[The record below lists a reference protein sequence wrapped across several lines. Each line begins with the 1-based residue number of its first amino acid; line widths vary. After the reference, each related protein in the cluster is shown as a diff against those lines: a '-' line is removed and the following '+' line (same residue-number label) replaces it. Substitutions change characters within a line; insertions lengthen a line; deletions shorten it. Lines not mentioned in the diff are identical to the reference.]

1 MNLQRTGL
9 FILAAA
15 AAAMPAASTIDGV
28 PLAAVH
34 FASAQEPAQGTTGA
48 TPASAVQYSNHPANT
63 PADATWGSL
72 FSANWR

>member
-15 AAAMPAASTIDGV
+15 AAALLAASTLDAV
-28 PLAAVH
+28 PQDNAA
-34 FASAQEPAQGTTGA
+34 ASPAY
-48 TPASAVQYSNHPANT
+48 PVPYNHPANT

-72 FSANWR
+72 FSAHWR